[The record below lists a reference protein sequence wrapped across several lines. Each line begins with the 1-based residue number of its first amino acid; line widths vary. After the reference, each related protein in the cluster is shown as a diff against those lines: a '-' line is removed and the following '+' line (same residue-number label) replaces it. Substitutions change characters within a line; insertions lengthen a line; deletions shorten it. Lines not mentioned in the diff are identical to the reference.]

1 MTQEGVI
8 KVKEFTYV
16 YQGFENY
23 ALHSV
28 DLTVYKN
35 DFLGLIGCNK
45 AGKSTLCLSM
55 VGVTPHA
62 LGGSY
67 AGKIELFGREI
78 DEEYSQMIS
87 TRVGIVF
94 QDAESQF
101 TQETVED
108 EIAVTLCN
116 LGIEHDEMVERVK
129 YAAETCHLYDM
140 LDRSPFA
147 LSGGQQQRLAIAC
160 ILAIKPEII
169 ILDES
174 TSQLDPI
181 GRDEV
186 FSLVTELHKAGH
198 TIIMVDHNIE
208 KIAEYA
214 QRIAVMYEGEIVLCG
229 TPQEV
234 FSKREELEKYNI
246 RLPQVADAAL
256 RLRDKAPFDVLPVT
270 CAEGVEHFRSLVK
283 GERECSQ

>member
-1 MTQEGVI
+1 M

-16 YQGFENY
+16 YQGFENH
-23 ALHSV
+23 ALDAV

-35 DFLGLIGCNK
+35 DFLGVIGCNK
-45 AGKSTLCLSM
+45 AGKSTLCLSLA
-55 VGVTPHA
+55 GVTPHA
-62 LGGSY
+62 LGGQY
-67 AGKIELFGREI
+67 AGSIELLGREI
-78 DEEYSQMIS
+78 DEDYSQQVS
-87 TRVGIVF
+87 THVGIVF

-108 EIAVTLCN
+108 EIAFALCN
-116 LGIEHDEMVERVK
+116 LGMEQEEMVRRVK

-140 LDRSPFA
+140 LDRSPFQ

-160 ILAIKPEII
+160 ILAIQPEII

-181 GRDEV
+181 GRDAV

-214 QRIAVMYEGEIVLCG
+214 QRVAVMYEGKIVLCG

-234 FSKREELEKYNI
+234 FSQREALEKYKI
-246 RLPQVADAAL
+246 RLPQVTDAAL
-256 RLRDKAPFDVLPVT
+256 RLREQAPFQVVPVT
-270 CAEGVEHFRSLVK
+270 RAEGVEHFRSLVK
-283 GERECSQ
+283 EEAYAAGN